1 MCPLS
6 GAVNGHQTQGI
17 ISTAKMSLTRNVN
30 NSLGPQWPRN
40 VKLWSDVDILLLISA
55 METFLWLCLD
65 LMMCVMSHQAPDT
78 GTMPPADNVTM
89 SQRCAIPGCLIQHR
103 WYRLVTLVMV
113 WPCVAPGSLCR
124 VITPS
129 LAPFKH
135 LTPWLGPVWQCVTPA
150 VTGTIG
156 INTEIWDAGGVFT

>member
-1 MCPLS
+1 MCDDQSWVMSVMCPLS

-78 GTMPPADNVTM
+78 STMPPADNVTM

-113 WPCVAPGSLCR
+113 WPCVSL
-124 VITPS
+124 S
-129 LAPFKH
+129 PFIKGTAWFRA
-135 LTPWLGPVWQCVTPA
+135 LCMDKFRFLFTDLGFKP
-150 VTGTIG
+150 
-156 INTEIWDAGGVFT
+156 